1 MKKPEHINLKIEEIE
16 ALLKRV
22 EKGHSQDGDYEIIK
36 SMADTIIFLNQAVN
50 SKNVSIK
57 RLLKMLFGIKTEK
70 KNKIFKNSDSD
81 DKDDSPDNQSG
92 TGNPP
97 NKKPDNLKVTRK
109 KPKGHGK
116 NGADKYTGANREF
129 ISHQELKHGD
139 SCPLCLKGKCYN
151 LKLPGVVIKISAT
164 APLHATIY
172 DVEKLRCNLCGK
184 VFTAT
189 APDNIKGKHY
199 DEKAKAMIALLKYG
213 CGLPWYRME
222 KLQHS
227 LGIPLPASTQWD
239 QVEAA
244 ANLIHPVFNELKQQ
258 AAQGDIFYND
268 DTTMKVLELI
278 KENKLVSA
286 LQGKGTCET
295 KSRKERTGIF
305 TTGILSILDDKKI
318 ALFYTGRNHAG
329 ENIDS
334 LYKIRDTKK
343 GPPVQMC
350 DALSRNTSSEFETI
364 MANCLTH
371 ARRGFVD
378 VAENFPDECRYVIE
392 TLAQVYKTEGI
403 IKEQQM
409 NPDERLEFHQ
419 FHSRPLM
426 EELHLWLNKQINN
439 KLVEPNSGLG
449 QAIKYMLNHW
459 SKLTR
464 FLHTPGAPL
473 DNNICEQALKRAILH
488 RKNAMFYKTLHGA
501 NIGDLFM
508 SLIHTCNLMKINP
521 FKYLVALQKNTHA
534 LFKNPSQWMPWN
546 YEKTVAMGS

>member
-1 MKKPEHINLKIEEIE
+1 MKKPEHINLKIQEIE
-16 ALLKRV
+16 ALLERV
-22 EKGHSQDGDYEIIK
+22 EKGNSQDGDYEIIK

-81 DKDDSPDNQSG
+81 DNDDPPDNQSG

-97 NKKPDNLKVTRK
+97 NKKPDK

-139 SCPLCLKGKCYN
+139 SCPLCFKGKCYT

-184 VFTAT
+184 VFTAK
-189 APDNIKGKHY
+189 APDDIKGKHY

-258 AAQGDIFYND
+258 AAQGDILHND
-268 DTTMKVLELI
+268 DTTMKILELME
-278 KENKLVSA
+278 ENKAKNS
-286 LQGKGTCET
+286 
-295 KSRKERTGIF
+295 KERTGIF
-305 TTGILSILDDKKI
+305 TTGILSILDNKKI

-329 ENIDS
+329 ENIAS

-343 GPPVQMC
+343 DPPIQMC
-350 DALSRNTSSEFETI
+350 DALSRNASSEFETI
-364 MANCLTH
+364 MVNCLTH

-378 VAENFPDECRYVIE
+378 VAENFPDECRYVID
-392 TLAQVYKTEGI
+392 TLAQVYKIDAIT
-403 IKEQQM
+403 KEQQM
-409 NPDERLEFHQ
+409 HPDERLEFHQ
-419 FHSRPLM
+419 LYSSPLM
-426 EELHLWLNKQINN
+426 EELRLWLNKQIND
-439 KLVEPNSGLG
+439 KLAEPNSGLG

-459 SKLTR
+459 SKLTQ

-488 RKNAMFYKTLHGA
+488 RKNAMFYKTCHGA
-501 NIGDLFM
+501 YIGDLFM

-521 FKYLVALQKNTHA
+521 FKYLVALQKYSSSI
-534 LFKNPSQWMPWN
+534 LKNPSQWMPWN
-546 YEKTVAMGS
+546 YEKAVAMET

>member
-1 MKKPEHINLKIEEIE
+1 MKKPEQINLKLEEIE
-16 ALLKRV
+16 ALLARV
-22 EKGHSQDGDYEIIK
+22 EKGLSQDGDYEIIK
-36 SMADTIIFLNQAVN
+36 SMAETIIFLNQAVN

-70 KNKIFKNSDSD
+70 KNKVFKNSGSD
-81 DKDDSPDNQSG
+81 DKDDPSDNKPG
-92 TGNPP
+92 ADKAP
-97 NKKPDNLKVTRK
+97 NK

-129 ISHQELKHGD
+129 ISHQELRHGD
-139 SCPLCLKGKCYN
+139 SCPLCFKGKIYN
-151 LKLPGVVIKISAT
+151 LKIPGVVIKISAT

-184 VFTAT
+184 IFTAR
-189 APDNIKGKHY
+189 APDDIKGKHY

-258 AAQGDIFYND
+258 AAQGDILHND
-268 DTTMKVLELI
+268 DTTMKILELME
-278 KENKLVSA
+278 ENK
-286 LQGKGTCET
+286 T
-295 KSRKERTGIF
+295 KNSKERTGIF

-334 LYKIRDTKK
+334 LYKIRDIKK
-343 GPPVQMC
+343 DPPVQMC

-378 VAENFPDECRYVIE
+378 VAENFPEECRYVIE
-392 TLAQVYKTEGI
+392 TLAQVYKTDAI
-403 IKEQQM
+403 TKEQQM
-409 NPDERLEFHQ
+409 SMDERLKFHQ
-419 FHSRPLM
+419 LHSKPLM
-426 EELHLWLNKQINN
+426 EELHLWLNKQIND

-449 QAIKYMLNHW
+449 QAVKYMLNHW
-459 SKLTR
+459 PKLTR
-464 FLHTPGAPL
+464 FLYVAGVPL

-488 RKNAMFYKTLHGA
+488 RKNALFYKTLHGA
-501 NIGDLFM
+501 YIGDLFM

-546 YEKTVAMGS
+546 YERAVALEE